1 MDDSRAALFDLLD
14 RRRPGEPIETVE
26 THISLLAF
34 QGDRAYKLKKPVTFP
49 FLDLSTIERRRADC
63 EREVALNARMAPDV
77 YLGILPLF
85 GRDGTVVDHVVEMV
99 RLPAARRLATLA
111 TTGRDVEGCLE
122 RLARDLAK
130 FHEGEPTGGD
140 IDRAA
145 TRDAV
150 AELWEMG
157 IAQTHPYEDDVLPGG
172 TASCI
177 ATLARRY
184 LAGRDALFEQ
194 RIAGGHARDG
204 HGDLLAEDIFCLD
217 DGPRAIDCLEFD
229 DRLRYGDV
237 LADVAFLAMDLER
250 LGRPDLS
257 RVFLDRYR
265 DAAHDAWPRSLEHMY
280 IAYRAHVRAKIACLR
295 HVQGDPD
302 AATEAGSLASTRAR
316 SSRGGTCATGA
327 RGWAAGVGQVD
338 TRRSDRREARMGRA
352 AQRRGPQ
359 GARRSRTRHA
369 CRCAT
374 GSGSVRPECQR
385 SHIHDARRSGP
396 FVARARGERRA
407 RWIVVATPLANHG
420 RRAGRIDVERDDR
433 VPVRR
438 LPADLR
444 RARAGERAALGTDA
458 SDAGPELATVLG
470 ARFSDWPE
478 ATVVDT
484 TSSRDDV
491 AARVIRGL
499 ATPRC
504 ALVHHST

>member
-217 DGPRAIDCLEFD
+217 DGPRAIDCFEFD

-265 DAAHDAWPRSLEHMY
+265 DAAQDAWPRSLEHMY

-295 HVQGDPD
+295 HVQGDRD
-302 AATEAGSLASTRAR
+302 AATEAGSLLRLAHDHLEAGRVRLVLVGGPPASGKSTLAEAIGEKLGWVVLRSDVVRKELAGLAPDTRADAPLDQGLYAPSVSDRTYTTLVDRAR
-316 SSRGGTCATGA
+316 SLLELGESVVLDGSWSQPRWRTM
-327 RGWAAGVGQVD
+327 AAGL
-338 TRRSDRREARMGRA
+338 A
-352 AQRRGPQ
+352 ASTSSELL
-359 GARRSRTRHA
+359 AF
-369 CRCAT
+369 RC
-374 GSGSVRPECQR
+374 
-385 SHIHDARRSGP
+385 DA
-396 FVARARGERRA
+396 
-407 RWIVVATPLANHG
+407 
-420 RRAGRIDVERDDR
+420 
-433 VPVRR
+433 
-438 LPADLR
+438 PADLR

-478 ATVVDT
+478 ATIVDT
-484 TSSRDDV
+484 TSSRADV
-491 AARVIRGL
+491 AAGVIRAL

-504 ALVHHST
+504 ALAPHST